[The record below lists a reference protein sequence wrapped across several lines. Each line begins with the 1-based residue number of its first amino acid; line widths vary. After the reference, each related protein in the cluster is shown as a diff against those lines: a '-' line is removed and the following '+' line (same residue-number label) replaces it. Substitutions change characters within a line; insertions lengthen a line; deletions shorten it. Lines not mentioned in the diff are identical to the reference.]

1 MINKTNGAWILV
13 RNTHD
18 FLYGDVKKQFTAAK
32 SELLSEGYVHT
43 GTSRLR
49 SSFMRSRGDAPIADM
64 LRAAVQG
71 DISALFLFRIRC
83 ISDNLYEAFGLIDR
97 LNDMGVI
104 VYENEGCQY
113 SYNWYCRQI
122 GRKIRE

>member
-43 GTSRLR
+43 GTL
-49 SSFMRSRGDAPIADM
+49 A
-64 LRAAVQG
+64 
-71 DISALFLFRIRC
+71 
-83 ISDNLYEAFGLIDR
+83 
-97 LNDMGVI
+97 
-104 VYENEGCQY
+104 
-113 SYNWYCRQI
+113 
-122 GRKIRE
+122 